1 MSTPEENRAEMVKRV
16 LQRRA
21 FLEAQLPEQRE
32 TLVDFRRL
40 FEITRD
46 RAKEYRTAS
55 PFPHI
60 VIDDFLPADSFQQ
73 VLEALPRLDDER
85 LKWGNLNA
93 NLPDGRPA
101 QSSKYHLQN
110 VLCMKPALRSLIA
123 ELNSG
128 PFTFLL
134 SQLTGIEGLL
144 VDAQLL
150 GGGVHLVKPGGL
162 LRVHA
167 DFRRHLSYNLERRL
181 NLLLYMN
188 PDWREEYGGHLEIW
202 DREMKTCERRVLPI
216 ANRCVIFNTTD
227 DSYHGHPHPLACP
240 EGMLRCS
247 IALYYYTA
255 DRPGA
260 VDGRVHS
267 TAWQELPEEKND
279 EPPLS

>member
-1 MSTPEENRAEMVKRV
+1 MPTPEETRAEMVKRV

-21 FLEAQLPEQRE
+21 FLEAQLPDERE
-32 TLVDFRRL
+32 TLLDFRRL

-46 RAKEYRTAS
+46 RAKEYRTAT

-60 VIDDFLPADSFQQ
+60 VLDDFLPPDSLEK
-73 VLEALPRLDDER
+73 VLAALPRLDDER
-85 LKWGNLNA
+85 VKWGNLNA

-101 QSSKYHLQN
+101 QASKYHLQN
-110 VLCMKPALRSLIA
+110 VLSMKPALRSLIA

-134 SQLTGIEGLL
+134 SQLTGIESLL

-188 PDWREEYGGHLEIW
+188 PNWREEYGGHLEIW
-202 DREMKTCERRVLPI
+202 DREMKQCEKRILPI

-227 DSYHGHPHPLACP
+227 DSYHGHPHPLTCP
-240 EGMLRCS
+240 DGMLRAS

-255 DRPGA
+255 DRPES
-260 VDGRVHS
+260 VDGRMHA
-267 TAWQELPEEKND
+267 TAWQELPEEKA
-279 EPPLS
+279 PS

>member
-1 MSTPEENRAEMVKRV
+1 MPTTEETRAEKIKRV

-21 FLEAQLPEQRE
+21 FVDAQLPDERE

-40 FEITRD
+40 FDIARERS
-46 RAKEYRTAS
+46 KEYRSAE

-60 VIDDFLPADSFQQ
+60 VIDDFLPPDNLEK
-73 VLEALPRLDDER
+73 VLESIPRLDDER
-85 LKWGNLNA
+85 VKWGNLNA

-101 QSSKYHLQN
+101 QASKYHLQN
-110 VLCMKPALRSLIA
+110 VLCMKPPLRELIA

-128 PFTFLL
+128 LFTFVLAE
-134 SQLTGIEGLL
+134 LTGIESLL

-202 DREMKTCERRVLPI
+202 DREMKSCVKRVLPI
-216 ANRCVIFNTTD
+216 ANRCVIFNTTS
-227 DSYHGHPHPLACP
+227 DSYHGHPHPLTCP

-255 DRPGA
+255 QGA
-260 VDGRVHS
+260 ESVDASMHS
-267 TAWQELPEEKND
+267 TAWQETPDEKTG
-279 EPPLS
+279 

>member
-1 MSTPEENRAEMVKRV
+1 MSNSDEARAVAVKRV

-21 FLEAQLPEQRE
+21 FLEAQLPSERE
-32 TLVDFRRL
+32 TLVDFRRT
-40 FEITRD
+40 FEIARD
-46 RAKEYRTAS
+46 RAKEYRSAA

-60 VIDDFLPADSFQQ
+60 VIDDFLPQDSLQK
-73 VLEALPRLDDER
+73 VLEALPRIDDEK

-93 NLPDGRPA
+93 NLPDGRSA
-101 QSSKYHLQN
+101 QSHKYHLQN
-110 VLCMKPALRSLIA
+110 VLSMKPAVRQLIS

-128 PFTFLL
+128 PFTFVLTE
-134 SQLTGIEGLL
+134 LTGIEGLL

-181 NLLLYMN
+181 NLLLYMD
-188 PDWREEYGGHLEIW
+188 PDWRAEYGGCLEIW
-202 DREMKTCERRVLPI
+202 DREMKACVERILPI
-216 ANRCVIFNTTD
+216 ANRCVIFNTSS
-227 DSYHGHPHPLACP
+227 DSYHGHPQPLTCP

-255 DRPGA
+255 DDSGT
-260 VDGRVHS
+260 VDARMHS
-267 TAWQELPEEKND
+267 TAWQELPEEKSQ
-279 EPPLS
+279 LG

>member
-1 MSTPEENRAEMVKRV
+1 MSTPEEVRAEKIKRV
-16 LQRRA
+16 LLRRA
-21 FLEAQLPEQRE
+21 FLEAQLPDVRE
-32 TLVDFRRL
+32 TLIDFKRM
-40 FEITRD
+40 FEVVRD
-46 RAKEYRTAS
+46 RSKEYRSAS

-60 VIDDFLPADSFQQ
+60 VIDDFLPADSLQK
-73 VLEALPRLDDER
+73 VLESLPRLDDER

-101 QSSKYHLQN
+101 QANKYHLQN
-110 VLCMKPALRSLIA
+110 VLNMKPALRELIS

-128 PFTFLL
+128 PFTFVLAE
-134 SQLTGIEGLL
+134 LTGIEGLL

-150 GGGVHLVKPGGL
+150 GGGVHLVKRGGL

-188 PDWREEYGGHLEIW
+188 PDWREEYGGHFEIW
-202 DREMKTCERRVLPI
+202 DKEMKACQRSILPI

-240 EGMLRCS
+240 EGALRCS

-255 DRPGA
+255 DRSGA
-260 VDGRVHS
+260 VDERLHA
-267 TAWQELPEEKND
+267 TNWQELPGEREG
-279 EPPLS
+279 